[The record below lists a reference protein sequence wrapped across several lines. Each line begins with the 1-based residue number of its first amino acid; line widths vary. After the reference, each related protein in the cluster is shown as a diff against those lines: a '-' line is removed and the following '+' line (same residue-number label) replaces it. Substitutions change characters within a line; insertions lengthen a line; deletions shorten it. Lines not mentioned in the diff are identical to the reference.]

1 MGGFLSLLLW
11 PPGHCVRSSTVVTAR
26 SKFISCAQKYFMF
39 AKKRASTLQNM
50 PTCITV
56 GWKVSVSTIY
66 VQSIYL
72 WFLNITVQVSHK
84 NSLFLMKFQ
93 FVLLSIVLGINPRS
107 SLWFSSVIMSSVKPL
122 YFYDSLR
129 AELGVV
135 SRQRDLTWCQNTQ
148 PPQYNNI
155 LWCNLKL
162 FSIIIICV
170 DDTVLHFPHC

>member
-1 MGGFLSLLLW
+1 
-11 PPGHCVRSSTVVTAR
+11 
-26 SKFISCAQKYFMF
+26 
-39 AKKRASTLQNM
+39 M

-66 VQSIYL
+66 CL
-72 WFLNITVQVSHK
+72 WLINILVILKHYCTLYNASQQ
-84 NSLFLMKFQ
+84 NSFFLMKFQ

-155 LWCNLKL
+155 LWCNLKIVFNNYYL
-162 FSIIIICV
+162 CRWQSPAFSPLLIGSTIEWH
-170 DDTVLHFPHC
+170 TVWNWN

>member
-1 MGGFLSLLLW
+1 
-11 PPGHCVRSSTVVTAR
+11 
-26 SKFISCAQKYFMF
+26 
-39 AKKRASTLQNM
+39 M

-66 VQSIYL
+66 CL
-72 WFLNITVQVSHK
+72 WLINILVILKHYCTLYNASQQ
-84 NSLFLMKFQ
+84 NSFFLMKFQ

-170 DDTVLHFPHC
+170 DDRVLHFPHC

>member
-1 MGGFLSLLLW
+1 
-11 PPGHCVRSSTVVTAR
+11 
-26 SKFISCAQKYFMF
+26 
-39 AKKRASTLQNM
+39 M

-56 GWKVSVSTIY
+56 GWKAWVSTIY
-66 VQSIYL
+66 CL
-72 WFLNITVQVSHK
+72 WLINILVILKHYCTLYNASQQ
-84 NSLFLMKFQ
+84 NSFFLMKFQ
-93 FVLLSIVLGINPRS
+93 FVLLSIVLSINPRS

-155 LWCNLKL
+155 LWCNLKIVFNNYYL
-162 FSIIIICV
+162 CRWQSPTFSPLLIGSTIEWH
-170 DDTVLHFPHC
+170 TVWNWN